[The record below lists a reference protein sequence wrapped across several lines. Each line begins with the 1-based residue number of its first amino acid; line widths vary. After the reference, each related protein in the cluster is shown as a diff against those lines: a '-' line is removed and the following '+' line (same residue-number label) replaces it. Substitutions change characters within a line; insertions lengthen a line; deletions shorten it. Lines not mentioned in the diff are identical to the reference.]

1 MTDETYDVII
11 VGGGPAGF
19 TAGIY
24 AGRSGLKSMVM
35 EKAMTG
41 GQMSTSYLIE
51 NWPGDAEIS
60 GQDLTVKMKDHTSRY
75 TEIKEFSEVVDIIKE
90 DTFLVKTTEDEIRS
104 KSLIIATG
112 AEHKKL
118 GVPGDE
124 RFNGKGVSYCA
135 TCDGF
140 FFKGKK
146 VYVVGGGNTALEYAI
161 YLNSVGCDVTVI
173 HRRDQFRAEE
183 QLQKQF
189 EEAGLDKLMGFI
201 VESMNGDEALESL
214 TIKDVGT
221 GELKEITTDGVF
233 IAIGEEPNN
242 EVPNLLDLAL
252 DEDGYV
258 KVDQRRATSVPG
270 VYAAGDVTGGLKQ
283 IVVAAADGAIAATS
297 AFEDLRSPYWIKS

>member
-1 MTDETYDVII
+1 MTESIYDVII

-24 AGRSGLKSMVM
+24 AGRSGLRSAVL

-60 GQDLTVKMKDHTSRY
+60 GQDLAQKMKEHSSKY
-75 TEIKEFSEVVDIIKE
+75 TEIKEFSEVKSIEKEELFVISTSEGELKAKSII
-90 DTFLVKTTEDEIRS
+90 V
-104 KSLIIATG
+104 ATG

-118 GVPGDE
+118 GVPGE
-124 RFNGKGVSYCA
+124 EEYNGKGVSYCA

-161 YLNSVGCDVTVI
+161 YLESVGCDVSII
-173 HRRDQFRAEE
+173 HRRDQLRAEE
-183 QLQKQF
+183 SLQKQLEDTKVDKMMEWVV
-189 EEAGLDKLMGFI
+189 EEMKGEDMLKGLVLKNTK
-201 VESMNGDEALESL
+201 S
-214 TIKDVGT
+214 
-221 GELKEITTDGVF
+221 GEFKEVPTDGVF

-242 EVPNLLDLAL
+242 EVPNMLGLKL
-252 DEDGYV
+252 DEEGYV
-258 KVDQRRATSVPG
+258 LVDERKATSVPG

-283 IVVAAADGAIAATS
+283 IVVAAAEGAIAATS